1 MMRLIKE
8 RSSMRDIKEYNPIT
22 VFIYYMSVVAV
33 SMFTMNPLLHL
44 ISFAGGFIQFVMLP
58 AKGKIRTHFW
68 YILLGLILAVIR
80 PLFSHNGATVLFIIN
95 DNPITK
101 EAFIFGLNQAVM
113 VVGVLY
119 LFRVFSEIMTSDR
132 LLYIFGR
139 VSPKTALILSMGLR
153 YIPMLRNQR
162 RITADAQTAIG
173 INKDDNAIDRIKG
186 GLNVFSATVSWGLE
200 NGIITADSMAA
211 RGYGEG
217 KRSNYYDIRFKKRDG
232 AVILLTVLALVPII
246 IALITGSFDTVFY
259 PLFKVAEADTIA
271 VLGYV
276 SYGML
281 VIIPM
286 ILKLLEIFRWKY
298 LMSKI

>member
-1 MMRLIKE
+1 
-8 RSSMRDIKEYNPIT
+8 MRDFKEYNPIT
-22 VFIYYMSVVAV
+22 VFVYYASVVVV
-33 SMFTMNPLLHL
+33 SMFTMNPILHI
-44 ISFAGGFIQFVMLP
+44 ISFVGGVLQFGTQKTNDRVRTHIWYLIIGFI
-58 AKGKIRTHFW
+58 
-68 YILLGLILAVIR
+68 LALIR
-80 PLFSHNGATVLFIIN
+80 PLFSHNGATVLFLIN

-101 EAFIFGLNQAVM
+101 EAFVFGLNSAVM

-132 LLYIFGR
+132 LLYLFGR

-153 YIPMLRNQR
+153 YIPMLRRQR
-162 RITADAQTAIG
+162 KITADAQTVLG

-217 KRSNYYDIRFKKRDG
+217 RRSHYSSIRFKRRD
-232 AVILLTVLALVPII
+232 AIVILIIGICLVPII
-246 IALITGSFDTVFY
+246 TALIKGSFDTVFY
-259 PLFKVAEADTIA
+259 PLFKVEAPDTYA
-271 VLGYV
+271 YLGYS
-276 SYGML
+276 SYIVLML
-281 VIIPM
+281 VPIT
-286 ILKLLEIFRWKY
+286 LKIMESFRWKF

>member
-1 MMRLIKE
+1 
-8 RSSMRDIKEYNPIT
+8 MRDFKEYNPIT
-22 VFIYYMSVVAV
+22 VFVYYAAVVIV
-33 SMFTMNPLLHL
+33 SMFTMNPILHI
-44 ISFAGGFIQFVMLP
+44 ISFVGGILQFGMQ
-58 AKGKIRTHFW
+58 KTNDKIRTHIW
-68 YILLGLILAVIR
+68 YMILGLILALIR
-80 PLFSHNGATVLFIIN
+80 PLFSHNGATVLFLIN

-101 EAFIFGLNQAVM
+101 EAFIFGLNSAVM

-132 LLYIFGR
+132 LLYLFGR

-153 YIPMLRNQR
+153 YIPMLRHQR

-186 GLNVFSATVSWGLE
+186 GLNVFSATVSWGIE

-217 KRSNYYDIRFKKRDG
+217 KRSYYSLVRFKRRDA
-232 AVILLTVLALVPII
+232 AVIGITVICLLPIILAL
-246 IALITGSFDTVFY
+246 AKGSFDTVFY
-259 PLFKVAEADTIA
+259 PLFKIA
-271 VLGYV
+271 VPDIYAYFGYF
-276 SYGML
+276 SYIVLLL
-281 VIIPM
+281 VPVC
-286 ILKLLEIFRWKY
+286 LKLMENFRWKY

>member
-1 MMRLIKE
+1 
-8 RSSMRDIKEYNPIT
+8 MRDIKEYNPVT
-22 VFIYYMSVVAV
+22 VFVYYMSVLVV
-33 SMFTMNPLLHL
+33 SMFTMNPLLHI
-44 ISFAGGFIQFVMLP
+44 ISFVGGFIQFVILP
-58 AKGKIRTHFW
+58 VKNKLSTHIW
-68 YILLGLILAVIR
+68 YLLLGLILALVR

-101 EAFIFGLNQAVM
+101 EAFIFGINSAIM

-132 LLYIFGR
+132 LLYLFGR

-153 YIPMLRNQR
+153 YIPMLREQR
-162 RITADAQTAIG
+162 RITANAQKAIG

-186 GLNVFSATVSWGLE
+186 SMNVLSATVSWGIE

-217 KRSNYYDIRFKKRDG
+217 KRKSFSTLKFKKRD
-232 AVILLTVLALVPII
+232 AIVIGITVLCLVPIVMA
-246 IALITGSFDTVFY
+246 IACGSFDTVFY
-259 PLFKVAEADTIA
+259 PLLKIAEPDTINII
-271 VLGYV
+271 GYV
-276 SYGML
+276 SYVVMIL
-281 VIIPM
+281 IPI
-286 ILKLLEIFRWKY
+286 ILKLMEKFRWKY

>member
-1 MMRLIKE
+1 
-8 RSSMRDIKEYNPIT
+8 MRDFKEYNPIT
-22 VFIYYMSVVAV
+22 VFIYYASVVIV
-33 SMFTMNPLLHL
+33 SMFTMNPFLHI
-44 ISFAGGFIQFVMLP
+44 ISFIGGMVQFIMQKTNDRL
-58 AKGKIRTHFW
+58 RTHMW
-68 YILLGLILAVIR
+68 YLILGLILALIR
-80 PLFSHNGATVLFIIN
+80 PLFSHNGATVLFLIN

-101 EAFIFGLNQAVM
+101 EAFIFGINSAIM

-132 LLYIFGR
+132 LLYLFGR

-153 YIPMLRNQR
+153 YIPMLRRQR
-162 RITADAQTAIG
+162 KITADAQTALG

-217 KRSNYYDIRFKKRDG
+217 RRSHYSSIRFKKRDLV
-232 AVILLTVLALVPII
+232 VIIITLICLSPIILALIK
-246 IALITGSFDTVFY
+246 GSFDTVFY
-259 PLFKVAEADTIA
+259 PIFKVAEADIYALFGYISYA
-271 VLGYV
+271 VLLMV
-276 SYGML
+276 P
-281 VIIPM
+281 VA
-286 ILKLLEIFRWKY
+286 LKLMENFRWKY